1 MPGPVVTE
9 GERVTFRTVER
20 DDAAFL
26 QRSCTDPRI
35 RYSLGSI
42 HHRSRA
48 QQEEGIE
55 EWIESEGTVTFLAC
69 MDGATET
76 AAKQSSSEGR
86 SPSDRSSGPSPREDG
101 DEPRD
106 EDGAPRGYPNDEET
120 TPIGSFN
127 ARHVD
132 GDRVWLSYWLLPEF
146 HGEGYGRDVA
156 ETGIDYVFENYD
168 VHGITAGAYEFNDAS
183 RGLLEAMG
191 FTQVA
196 RRRESRYID
205 GDYYDEVRYDLLR
218 REWAEQ

>member
-1 MPGPVVTE
+1 MPGPVV
-9 GERVTFRTVER
+9 VADDDVVLRTVER

-42 HHRSRA
+42 HHRSLS

-55 EWIESEGTVTFLAC
+55 HWVE
-69 MDGATET
+69 
-76 AAKQSSSEGR
+76 
-86 SPSDRSSGPSPREDG
+86 EDG
-101 DEPRD
+101 NAVFVACVDD
-106 EDGAPRGYPNDEET
+106 EDAPAGHPGENET
-120 TPIGSFN
+120 TPVGSFS

-132 GDRVWLSYWLLPEF
+132 GDRAWLAYWLVPEF
-146 HGEGYGRDVA
+146 HGEGYGREMA
-156 ETGIDYVFENYD
+156 ELGIDYLFENYD
-168 VHGITAGAYEFNDAS
+168 LHGISAGAYEFNDAS

-205 GDYYDEVRYDLLR
+205 GDYYDETQYDVLR
-218 REWAEQ
+218 RKWEDD